1 MSLAGTS
8 TAVSVTGLRYLP
20 VLSGPP
26 ESGMLA
32 ARGADTGKD
41 RTAEAGS
48 RDSVRRP
55 VPIVPLPHGFREE
68 ERMQS
73 CLFCNMAAGRT
84 EASKLHDD
92 DLVFA
97 VRDIHPRAPVHF
109 MVIAKE
115 HIPSAKDIGEEH
127 GALLARMVTVANQLA
142 KTEGIAKRGY
152 RLTFNCGDDGGQVI
166 YHLHLHVLG
175 GRRLGAEG

>member
-1 MSLAGTS
+1 
-8 TAVSVTGLRYLP
+8 
-20 VLSGPP
+20 
-26 ESGMLA
+26 
-32 ARGADTGKD
+32 
-41 RTAEAGS
+41 
-48 RDSVRRP
+48 
-55 VPIVPLPHGFREE
+55 
-68 ERMQS
+68 MQS
-73 CLFCNMAAGRT
+73 CLFCNMAADRT
-84 EASKLHDD
+84 EASKLYDD

-115 HIPSAKDIGEEH
+115 HIASVSDIGEGH

-166 YHLHLHVLG
+166 YHVHMHVLG

>member
-1 MSLAGTS
+1 L
-8 TAVSVTGLRYLP
+8 LQ
-20 VLSGPP
+20 
-26 ESGMLA
+26 
-32 ARGADTGKD
+32 
-41 RTAEAGS
+41 
-48 RDSVRRP
+48 
-55 VPIVPLPHGFREE
+55 GFSEKE
-68 ERMQS
+68 NGMQS

-115 HIPSAKDIGEEH
+115 HIPGVPDIGEEH
-127 GALLARMVTVANQLA
+127 SALLARMVMVANQLA

-152 RLTFNCGDDGGQVI
+152 RLTFNCGEDGGQII